1 MDAIEQG
8 SKLGAPELAQATM
21 SDVFLA
27 LRRGVGDFRRSPVF
41 GLIFAGVYVV
51 VGWLMWAITA
61 MTGQTYWL
69 VLAVIS
75 FPLLGSFA
83 AVGLY
88 ETSRR
93 LEFGLAMDWHRIFG
107 AVKGQGSRQLPWLS
121 AVVVIIFLFWFFIAH
136 MIFALFMGLST
147 MTNVSTSYDVY
158 LTTNGLT
165 MLAVGTAVGAVFAL
179 LIFAITVVGLPMV
192 VDRDVDFVTAMISSF
207 EVVTQAPVPMLIWAG
222 IVALLTFVAML
233 PGFLGLFIV
242 LPILG
247 HATWHLYRILIE
259 NA

>member
-1 MDAIEQG
+1 MEAIQPE
-8 SKLGAPELAQATM
+8 SKLGAPELATAQMADIT
-21 SDVFLA
+21 LA
-27 LRRGVGDFRRSPVF
+27 IRRGIQDFRRSPVY
-41 GLIFAGVYVV
+41 GLIFAAVYVV
-51 VGWLMWAITA
+51 VGWIMSAITIA
-61 MTGQTYWL
+61 TGQTYWL

-107 AVKGQGSRQLPWLS
+107 VVKGQGSRQLPWLS
-121 AVVVIIFLFWFFIAH
+121 AVVVIIFLFWFFLAH

-147 MTNVSTSYDVY
+147 MTNVSSSMQVF
-158 LTTNGLT
+158 LTPNGLM
-165 MLAVGTAVGAVFAL
+165 MLGVGSAVGAIFAM
-179 LIFAITVVGLPMV
+179 LIFAVTVVGMPMV

-207 EVVTQAPVPMLIWAG
+207 EVVVQAPVPMFTWAA
-222 IVALLTFVAML
+222 IVAVSTFVAML
-233 PGFLGLFIV
+233 PGFVGLFVV
-242 LPILG
+242 LPVLG
-247 HATWHLYRILIE
+247 HATWHLYRILSN

>member
-1 MDAIEQG
+1 
-8 SKLGAPELAQATM
+8 M

-51 VGWLMWAITA
+51 VGWIMWAITA
-61 MTGQTYWL
+61 LTGQTYWL

-75 FPLLGSFA
+75 FPLVGSFA

-121 AVVVIIFLFWFFIAH
+121 AVVVIIFLFWFFLAH

-147 MTNVSTSYDVY
+147 MTNVSSSFEVY
-158 LTTNGLT
+158 LTANGLT
-165 MLAVGTAVGAVFAL
+165 MLLVGTAVGAVFAM

-207 EVVTQAPVPMLIWAG
+207 ESVMQAPLPMLTWAA
-222 IVALLTFVAML
+222 IVAVLTFVAML
-233 PGFLGLFIV
+233 PGFLGLFVV